1 MTTCAPNRV
10 FAARVAVVQHQRKSV
25 VVYSNGAINPDIKKD
40 EAKVVDTVVAS
51 ELAKP
56 MVAYCR
62 CWRSSTFPLCNG
74 KFFMHLNPVTP
85 PSLLLFISF
94 TRFSLRL
101 STSNLCQ
108 TPGAHVKHN
117 EACGDNV
124 GPLLVKKE

>member
-1 MTTCAPNRV
+1 MMTTCAPNRV

-51 ELAKP
+51 
-56 MVAYCR
+56 
-62 CWRSSTFPLCNG
+62 
-74 KFFMHLNPVTP
+74 
-85 PSLLLFISF
+85 
-94 TRFSLRL
+94 
-101 STSNLCQ
+101 
-108 TPGAHVKHN
+108 AHVKHN